1 MLHWKIFSY
10 SHLITTCVIITSID
24 VSCGVLSYSEEAK
37 TTSAEENT
45 LHLKRST
52 RSHATHYT
60 RESSSNL
67 YSHDVK
73 SNDNDYGLTQRSL
86 VNDQHI
92 AKNTNDYEGRLGD
105 SFFKHVKRS
114 KDYDRNEV
122 PWEGEKGSKPVEI
135 QMSAYLRKVF
145 IVVFFASKTIL
156 LNVITTNYA
165 HNNKLCSELV

>member
-1 MLHWKIFSY
+1 MLHWKKFWHSY
-10 SHLITTCVIITSID
+10 LIATCVIIKSID
-24 VSCGVLSYSEEAK
+24 VSCGILSYSEEAK

-52 RSHATHYT
+52 RRNANHYT

-67 YSHDVK
+67 YSHEVK
-73 SNDNDYGLTQRSL
+73 SNDNDYGLTKRSL

-135 QMSAYLRKVF
+135 QMSAYLRKV
-145 IVVFFASKTIL
+145 IILVFSLQVRT
-156 LNVITTNYA
+156 Y
-165 HNNKLCSELV
+165 

>member
-1 MLHWKIFSY
+1 MMMWKNFSHSY
-10 SHLITTCVIITSID
+10 LITTCVIVTSID
-24 VSCGVLSYSEEAK
+24 VSCGILSFSGEAK
-37 TTSAEENT
+37 TTSEEENT

-52 RSHATHYT
+52 RSRANHYT

-67 YSHDVK
+67 YSHEVK

-105 SFFKHVKRS
+105 SFFKHIKRS
-114 KDYDRNEV
+114 NDYDRNEV

-135 QMSAYLRKVF
+135 QMSAYLRSFYLQVR
-145 IVVFFASKTIL
+145 I
-156 LNVITTNYA
+156 Y
-165 HNNKLCSELV
+165 CSM

>member
-1 MLHWKIFSY
+1 MLHWKNCSHSY
-10 SHLITTCVIITSID
+10 LIAICVIITSFD
-24 VSCGVLSYSEEAK
+24 VSCSILSYTEEAK

-45 LHLKRST
+45 LHLKKST
-52 RSHATHYT
+52 RSHANHYT

-67 YSHDVK
+67 YSHEVK
-73 SNDNDYGLTQRSL
+73 SNNNDYGLTQRSL

-105 SFFKHVKRS
+105 SFFKHIKRS

-135 QMSAYLRKVF
+135 QMSAYLRYVI
-145 IVVFFASKTIL
+145 IVILFAS
-156 LNVITTNYA
+156 
-165 HNNKLCSELV
+165 